1 MSTIYR
7 IMLVLIPIA
16 LGQAFRQLG
25 LFGDEEGEAFEKLVV
40 RLCVPVLVFFALY
53 DMPLENLSA
62 MPRMMG
68 GFVLMTAALFCVGWL
83 CSLAV
88 EGPERKAAVQ
98 ASVMLGNYGWM
109 GLGVCGALLGDPG
122 TVRVVFFISLWW
134 PVFYGF
140 GLPIG
145 LIHAHR
151 RKEAVPLKRVIA
163 VAAPTIACL
172 IAGLLLNVAGVEL
185 PSLVGEVFRPFDEMT
200 VPLILFS
207 VGCMLN
213 VSRAGTNMRP
223 ALLVSAAT
231 LLVGPFIGWGLGYVL
246 AGGEV
251 TRKVLILE
259 GAMPVATLTP
269 VLAANVDMD
278 ADLVRVCIALSTLL
292 SLGTLP
298 LVAALVV

>member
-1 MSTIYR
+1 MSAIYR
-7 IMLVLIPIA
+7 IMLVLIPIG

-88 EGPERKAAVQ
+88 EGPERKAAVH

-122 TVRVVFFISLWW
+122 VVRVVFFISLWW

-140 GLPIG
+140 GVPVG
-145 LIHAHR
+145 LLHAHR
-151 RKEAVPLKRVIA
+151 RREGVPWKRVVS
-163 VAAPTIACL
+163 VAAPTLVCL
-172 IAGLLLNVAGVEL
+172 GAGLALNAGGVEL
-185 PSLVGEVFRPFDEMT
+185 PALVEKVFRPFDEMT

-207 VGCMLN
+207 VGCMLK
-213 VSRAGTNMRP
+213 VSRAGRHLRP

-246 AGGEV
+246 GGGDV
-251 TRKVLILE
+251 TAKVLILE

-269 VLAANVDMD
+269 VLGATIDLET
-278 ADLVRVCIALSTLL
+278 DLVRVCIAMSTLL
-292 SLGTLP
+292 SLATLP
-298 LVAALVV
+298 VVAAVVV

>member
-7 IMLVLIPIA
+7 ILLVLIPIA
-16 LGQAFRQLG
+16 LGQAFRQIG
-25 LFGDEEGEAFEKLVV
+25 LFGDEEGKVFEKLVV

-53 DMPLENLSA
+53 DMPMENISA

-68 GFVLMTAALFCVGWL
+68 GFILLTGALFCLGWL
-83 CSLAV
+83 CSLAF
-88 EGPERKAAVQ
+88 EGPERRAAVH

-109 GLGVCGALLGDPG
+109 GLGVCGALLGEPG
-122 TVRVVFFISLWW
+122 VVRVVFFISLWW

-151 RKEAVPLKRVIA
+151 RRKGVPLGRVIS

-172 IAGLLLNVAGVEL
+172 IAGLLLNLGGVEL
-185 PSLVGEVFRPFDEMT
+185 PELVEEVFRPFDEMT

-213 VSRAGTNMRP
+213 VSRASTNVRP

-231 LLVGPFIGWGLGYVL
+231 LLIGPLIGWGLGYAL

-269 VLAANVDMD
+269 VLAANIDMD
-278 ADLVRVCIALSTLL
+278 TDLVRVCIALSTLL

-298 LVAALVV
+298 VVAAIVV